1 MALAME
7 PFSKSWALARFFLF
21 LGSWVL
27 ASLQTAMDL
36 DSARARGDLS
46 AIKRSSAPA
55 PKAPR
60 VPHPDANHVVHNTD
74 AEAWALRVL
83 QRKQEAGETL
93 DAQQRATLERLKG
106 SSGGGGGCSSS
117 SGSGSGVD
125 KRIVVTKGRGG
136 GGEGKIIKVVTAGG
150 GGGKGGGGARLTGKK
165 QGDASAASSSS
176 SLPIGSRVVSR
187 KFGGGGGAEA
197 KGLTTAEKLGMSLDD
212 LAKKRPGKKG

>member
-1 MALAME
+1 
-7 PFSKSWALARFFLF
+7 
-21 LGSWVL
+21 
-27 ASLQTAMDL
+27 MDL

-60 VPHPDANHVVHNTD
+60 MPHPDANHVVHNTD

-106 SSGGGGGCSSS
+106 SSGGGGSGGG
-117 SGSGSGVD
+117 SGSGSGSGSD
-125 KRIVVTKGRGG
+125 KRIVVTKGG
-136 GGEGKIIKVVTAGG
+136 GGEGGKVIKVLRAGG
-150 GGGKGGGGARLTGKK
+150 GGGKGAGSARLTSKK
-165 QGDASAASSSS
+165 HGSGSAASSSP
-176 SLPIGSRVVSR
+176 SLLIGTRVVSK
-187 KFGGGGGAEA
+187 KFGGGGGASAEA
-197 KGLTTAEKLGMSLDD
+197 KSLTTAEKLGMSLDD